1 MKKHKKKLNLGGLL
15 QQGAGIAGMFNPAV
29 GAGMGI
35 AGSLINNK
43 SQKNLMEDFFK
54 QKNLQWDQTHVATE
68 PTLPTFKMGGKI
80 DASNVVK
87 GGQLQRISKDAVEV
101 KANNPQATDS
111 VELDQAYVDHNEVI
125 DKENRVFSDSIKA
138 PSGRTVAKE
147 AKRLEKMKSKDNRFL
162 ASNERIDGKLD
173 ELFNY
178 QERLNAAKNK
188 PKYANGGRIPDP
200 EPTPKK
206 TTIKGPEYKKVD
218 TTLPLAQQQLLANN
232 NLTIAQQFKNRL
244 TGVEGNLIPTG
255 DAEVTKILNP
265 YETDS
270 TFQQVGG
277 SKRLYEQVDPRAIQQ
292 ADSTINTSRQFLF
305 SKKKLNKGGILD
317 PLLNVQAN
325 VPIALQ
331 KPQFL
336 MPKQQT
342 TPDFSQVD
350 LNPDGAKVN
359 LVDGT
364 GPKTAWGTPDTTPI
378 IGKKQ
383 PNWGNIGTTAAQFA
397 PDIINAALT
406 TRMQKMKAPAK
417 ESRVFLD
424 RINANDQLADNAR
437 QATNTNAL
445 IKNTTANASQALNNM
460 GSVLAKRMYA
470 DNQVKGNVNRAN
482 ADIQAKEAQMNT
494 DIGARNVERT
504 NAKKAADVEFQNAK
518 LSALSQISSNVGQKI
533 LKGKQEQNIK
543 DLSYAQLE
551 LLKKKFEDSG
561 VYTREIDAIMEEL
574 KKKPAFKRGGKMKK
588 C

>member
-1 MKKHKKKLNLGGLL
+1 
-15 QQGAGIAGMFNPAV
+15 
-29 GAGMGI
+29 MG
-35 AGSLINNK
+35 S
-43 SQKNLMEDFFK
+43 
-54 QKNLQWDQTHVATE
+54 
-68 PTLPTFKMGGKI
+68 
-80 DASNVVK
+80 
-87 GGQLQRISKDAVEV
+87 
-101 KANNPQATDS
+101 
-111 VELDQAYVDHNEVI
+111 
-125 DKENRVFSDSIKA
+125 
-138 PSGRTVAKE
+138 
-147 AKRLEKMKSKDNRFL
+147 
-162 ASNERIDGKLD
+162 
-173 ELFNY
+173 
-178 QERLNAAKNK
+178 
-188 PKYANGGRIPDP
+188 
-200 EPTPKK
+200 
-206 TTIKGPEYKKVD
+206 
-218 TTLPLAQQQLLANN
+218 
-232 NLTIAQQFKNRL
+232 
-244 TGVEGNLIPTG
+244 
-255 DAEVTKILNP
+255 
-265 YETDS
+265 
-270 TFQQVGG
+270 
-277 SKRLYEQVDPRAIQQ
+277 
-292 ADSTINTSRQFLF
+292 
-305 SKKKLNKGGILD
+305 
-317 PLLNVQAN
+317 
-325 VPIALQ
+325 
-331 KPQFL
+331 
-336 MPKQQT
+336 
-342 TPDFSQVD
+342 
-350 LNPDGAKVN
+350 
-359 LVDGT
+359 
-364 GPKTAWGTPDTTPI
+364 DTTPI